1 MPVAIKFG
9 TKTEKIEKKKENLL
23 TEDKKKH
30 IKLLR

>member
-9 TKTEKIEKKKENLL
+9 TKNGENRTKRENL
-23 TEDKKKH
+23 TQKIKKKH

>member
-9 TKTEKIEKKKENLL
+9 TKRRKSNKKGESVD